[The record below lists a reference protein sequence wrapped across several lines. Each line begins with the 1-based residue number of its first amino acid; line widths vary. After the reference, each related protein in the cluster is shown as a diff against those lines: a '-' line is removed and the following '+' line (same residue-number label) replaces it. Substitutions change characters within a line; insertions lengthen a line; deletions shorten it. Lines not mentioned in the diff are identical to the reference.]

1 MTRRFRRADYGRIL
15 IVGTG
20 RAGVAAAEELRR
32 QGFPGEIAMLG
43 AEKEGPYDRPS
54 CSKGILTGHKRPQD
68 TRMPFHDE
76 DLTWYLGRTAVD
88 LDPDNHR
95 VETDTGESFAYDGL
109 VIATGSSPRMP
120 KWAADPGVHLLHN
133 LEHAWALRRAL
144 RTAER
149 VIIVGGG
156 ITGAEVASAVRSMA
170 RDCVVIDSKHQVMA
184 RALGEEIG
192 GHVTDVMREEGV
204 DFRLG
209 HRVASA
215 NRFKNGWMVQLDD
228 GENLIGDVVVA
239 TTGGRP
245 DTAWL
250 SNTGIDLSNGVLCD
264 PSLRAIGLDDVV
276 ACGAVATWPNLR
288 YGPSPR
294 KAEHWISSLEQGRG
308 AARTL
313 LAEDGEAGPVTV
325 IPRFWTE
332 QWGLR
337 IQVCGELVPDG
348 EVKISELK
356 RHRRD
361 KARSGVVV
369 GYHRDERLV
378 GLVSVNAAH
387 AFTSLARAMIATP
400 LPPMQA
406 VPLPLRTD
414 TPERQDIVE
423 RQEIAE
429 PAPRRLASVA

>member
-68 TRMPFHDE
+68 TRMPFHDD
-76 DLTWYLGRTAVD
+76 DLTWYLGRRAVD
-88 LDPDNHR
+88 LDPDAHR

-109 VIATGSSPRMP
+109 VIATGSSPSMP
-120 KWAADPGVHLLHN
+120 KWAADPGVHLLHD

-144 RTAER
+144 RDAER

-156 ITGAEVASAVRSMA
+156 ITGSEVASAVRSMA
-170 RDCVVIDSKHQVMA
+170 RNCVVIDSKPQVMA
-184 RALGEEIG
+184 RALGEEVG
-192 GHVTDVMREEGV
+192 NYVTDVMREEGV

-209 HRVASA
+209 HRVRTA
-215 NRFKNGWMVQLDD
+215 NRFRQGWVVQLDD
-228 GENLIGDVVVA
+228 GENLTGDIVVA

-250 SNTGIDLSNGVLCD
+250 ESTGLDLSNGVACD
-264 PSLRAIGLDDVV
+264 ETLRVIGLDDVV
-276 ACGAVATWPNLR
+276 ACGAVASWPNLR
-288 YGPSPR
+288 YGTKPR

-313 LAEDGEAGPVTV
+313 LNDDGEPGPVTV

-337 IQVCGELVPDG
+337 IQVCGELDPNG
-348 EVKISELK
+348 EVAISEMK

-361 KARSGVVV
+361 TARAGVVV
-369 GYHRDERLV
+369 GYHRDDRLV

-406 VPLPLRTD
+406 VPLPLHTE
-414 TPERQDIVE
+414 TPQRVE
-423 RQEIAE
+423 VAE
-429 PAPRRLASVA
+429 PARRRLASVA

>member
-1 MTRRFRRADYGRIL
+1 MTRRKRRADYGRIL

-32 QGFPGEIAMLG
+32 QGYPGEIAMVG

-88 LDPDNHR
+88 LDPDNRR

-109 VIATGSSPRMP
+109 VIATGSSPTMP
-120 KWAADPGVHLLHN
+120 KWAAEPGVHLLHN
-133 LEHAWALRRAL
+133 LEHAWSLRRAL
-144 RTAER
+144 RDAER

-156 ITGAEVASAVRSMA
+156 ITGSEVASAVRSMA
-170 RDCVVIDSKHQVMA
+170 RNCVVIDSKQQVMV
-184 RALGEEIG
+184 RALGEEVG
-192 GHVTDVMREEGV
+192 NHVTDVMRDEGV

-209 HRVASA
+209 HRVATA
-215 NRFKNGWMVQLDD
+215 NRFRDGWMVQLDD
-228 GENLIGDVVVA
+228 GENLVGDVVVA

-250 SNTGIDLSNGVLCD
+250 ENAGIDASKGVVCD
-264 PSLRAIGLDDVV
+264 ESLRVVGLEDVV

-288 YGPSPR
+288 YGPQLR

-313 LAEDGEAGPVTV
+313 LAEDGNPGPVTV

-348 EVKISELK
+348 EVSISEMK

-361 KARSGVVV
+361 TARSGVVV
-369 GYHRDERLV
+369 GYHRDDRLV

-400 LPPMQA
+400 LPAVQATPM
-406 VPLPLRTD
+406 PLHTDRPLD
-414 TPERQDIVE
+414 T
-423 RQEIAE
+423 EIAE

>member
-68 TRMPFHDE
+68 TRMPFHDD
-76 DLTWYLGRTAVD
+76 DLTWYLGRRAVD
-88 LDPDNHR
+88 LDADAHR

-109 VIATGSSPRMP
+109 VIATGSSPSMP
-120 KWAADPGVHLLHN
+120 RWAADPGVHLLHD

-144 RTAER
+144 RNAER

-156 ITGAEVASAVRSMA
+156 ITGSEVASAVRSMA
-170 RDCVVIDSKHQVMA
+170 RDCVVIDSKPQVMV
-184 RALGEEIG
+184 RALGEEVG
-192 GHVTDVMREEGV
+192 NHVTDVMRGEGV

-215 NRFKNGWMVQLDD
+215 NRFRQGWVVQLDD
-228 GENLIGDVVVA
+228 GENLTGDVVVA

-245 DTAWL
+245 DVAWL
-250 SNTGIDLSNGVLCD
+250 ENTGLDLSNGVACD
-264 PSLRAIGLDDVV
+264 ETLRVIGLEDVV

-288 YGPSPR
+288 YGAQPR

-313 LAEDGEAGPVTV
+313 LNEDGDPGPVTV

-348 EVKISELK
+348 EVSISEMK

-361 KARSGVVV
+361 TARAGVVV
-369 GYHRDERLV
+369 GYHRDDRLV

-400 LPPMQA
+400 LPPVQA
-406 VPLPLRTD
+406 VPLPLHTD
-414 TPERQDIVE
+414 KPLHT
-423 RQEIAE
+423 EIAE

>member
-1 MTRRFRRADYGRIL
+1 MTRRFRRSDYGRIL

-32 QGFPGEIAMLG
+32 QGFPGDIAMLG

-88 LDPDNHR
+88 LDADAHR

-109 VIATGSSPRMP
+109 VIATGSSPSLP

-144 RTAER
+144 RNAER

-156 ITGAEVASAVRSMA
+156 ITGSEVASAVRSMA
-170 RDCVVIDSKHQVMA
+170 RDCVVIDSKPQVMA
-184 RALGEEIG
+184 RALGEEVG
-192 GHVTDVMREEGV
+192 NHVTDVMRGEGV
-204 DFRLG
+204 EFRLG
-209 HRVASA
+209 HRVAAA
-215 NRFKNGWMVQLDD
+215 NRFRQGWVVQLDD

-245 DTAWL
+245 DTRWL
-250 SNTGIDLSNGVLCD
+250 ENTDLDLSNGVACD
-264 PSLRAIGLDDVV
+264 ESLRVIGLEDVV
-276 ACGAVATWPNLR
+276 AAGAVASWPNLR
-288 YGPSPR
+288 YGLQPR

-313 LAEDGEAGPVTV
+313 LAEDGDAGPVTV

-337 IQVCGELVPDG
+337 IQVCGELDPEG
-348 EVKISELK
+348 EVAISEMK

-361 KARSGVVV
+361 TARAGVVV
-369 GYHRDERLV
+369 GYHRDDRLV

-406 VPLPLRTD
+406 VPLPLRTE
-414 TPERQDIVE
+414 TPHRTEVAERM
-423 RQEIAE
+423 EIAE
-429 PAPRRLASVA
+429 PPRRRLASVA

>member
-1 MTRRFRRADYGRIL
+1 MTRRNRRADYGRIL

-32 QGFPGEIAMLG
+32 QGYPGEIAMVG

-76 DLTWYLGRTAVD
+76 DLTWYLGRRAVD
-88 LDPDNHR
+88 LDPDNRR

-109 VIATGSSPRMP
+109 VIATGSSPSMP
-120 KWAADPGVHLLHN
+120 KWAAEPGVHLLHN
-133 LEHAWALRRAL
+133 LEHAWSLRRAL
-144 RTAER
+144 RDAER

-156 ITGAEVASAVRSMA
+156 ITGSEVASAVRSMA
-170 RDCVVIDSKHQVMA
+170 RNCVVIDSKQQVMV
-184 RALGEEIG
+184 RALGEEVG
-192 GHVTDVMREEGV
+192 NHVTDVMRGEGV

-215 NRFKNGWMVQLDD
+215 NRFRDGWMVQLDD
-228 GENLIGDVVVA
+228 GENLVGDVVVA

-250 SNTGIDLSNGVLCD
+250 ENAGIDLSKGVVCD
-264 PSLRAIGLDDVV
+264 ESLRVVGLEDVV

-288 YGPSPR
+288 YGPQLR

-313 LAEDGEAGPVTV
+313 LAEDGDPGPVTV

-348 EVKISELK
+348 EVSISEMK

-361 KARSGVVV
+361 TARAGVVV
-369 GYHRDERLV
+369 GYHRDDRLV

-400 LPPMQA
+400 LPAVQATPM
-406 VPLPLRTD
+406 PLQTDKPLNT
-414 TPERQDIVE
+414 
-423 RQEIAE
+423 EIAE
-429 PAPRRLASVA
+429 PARRRLASVA